1 MDGCIVGCEPWGA
14 SEAVNYKDHVGT
26 SEPYH
31 WLRGRFLSL
40 EAKEEKTRENRRKK
54 EIKVKVKISELK
66 S

>member
-1 MDGCIVGCEPWGA
+1 MDGCIVGREPWGA
-14 SEAVNYKDHVGT
+14 SEAVKYKDRVGT

-31 WLRGRFLSL
+31 WLRGKFLSL
-40 EAKEEKTRENRRKK
+40 EAKEEKIEGKK